1 MAELSPKISIIT
13 LNVNALLHKLKCRD
27 QQSRLK
33 INSSICC
40 LQEIHFKYN
49 DIDRLKQKRVENTCV
64 NINQRTGG
72 ATTVITEQTS
82 EQRKSE
88 TEGNVT

>member
-1 MAELSPKISIIT
+1 MAELSPKIPIIT
-13 LNVNALLHKLKCRD
+13 LNVNALFHKLKCRD
-27 QQSRLK
+27 QSRLK

-49 DIDRLKQKRVENTCV
+49 SIDRLKQKRVENTCA

-72 ATTVITEQTS
+72 ATTVMTEQTS